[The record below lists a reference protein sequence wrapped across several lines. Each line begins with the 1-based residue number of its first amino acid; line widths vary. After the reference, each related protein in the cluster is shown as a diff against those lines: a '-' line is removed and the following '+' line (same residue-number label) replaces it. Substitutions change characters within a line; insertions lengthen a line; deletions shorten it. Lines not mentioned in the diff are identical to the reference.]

1 MRSEIGREVQ
11 CNHMGASPVCQME
24 PLMQLS
30 LFTSDTPLSKT
41 FKPGPEGVEKVDGG
55 RLVRGYV
62 ERKRFLDIDGFT
74 AFLSTLNGVNAL
86 AYGVPD
92 YEHARVLSRK
102 ALGSEKGG
110 DLPII
115 TRTKENFDWPTGEG
129 IMMLDHDLR
138 KDGSVTLNPEQ
149 LLLRLCQVCPEL
161 RDAPLA
167 LVHSTSSFIYDDKSL
182 FRGQGGMKVY
192 IHVQDTSDIPRAGL
206 ALFKRL
212 WLSGQG
218 YMEIGE
224 NGRLH
229 AKTIIDASVWSPE
242 RLDFAGGAHC
252 VDPVR
257 QERPEPIIQNGGF
270 ESEPFDTRC
279 ILDLT
284 EEEEAQYE
292 ALVKAAQSLLL
303 ERAKARRQEWLE
315 SMPEKQREAA
325 SWGAEEGILPAD
337 MVLTSV
343 DGEEFTVLEALQDKD
358 RYHGVYVQHPF
369 EPNYQDNDKLCQL
382 KLDNDPRPCIH
393 TFAHGGETFW
403 LDTATAA
410 FADIEPTEPALS
422 NIERLNKEFSVATI
436 GSKVMIIHEDT
447 DDVIPLRKADFETLL
462 QNQRVW
468 SEGDKPKSIPLSK
481 IWLESEERRRSRGIC
496 FRPEGCDEGWV
507 NLWQGFAL
515 EPLWENAAERCR
527 LYREHVEKVICC
539 SDPVHIQ
546 YVWSWMA
553 HLVQSPGGMK
563 PGVALVLRGGRGTG
577 KGMFVRPLLRIFGR
591 HGIQLNNR
599 EHLTGRFNHHLSDKV
614 LVFLDEAFWAGD
626 KKSEGVLKGL
636 ITEPRIPVER
646 KGVDTYEVDSY
657 VRCIMASNED
667 WVVPAGPDERRF
679 MVMDV
684 GDEHKQD
691 SNGYFKALA
700 QEIDNGGAEALLA
713 WLLQYKVEID
723 LFKAP
728 ESAARLHQKQESL
741 EAVYQWW
748 LDCLHKGAIY
758 DHEWPDFLIPRYAMA
773 AYSEWAKSWPGR
785 PYVGEK
791 ILSRKIY
798 GPKGVCPGHRSQRV
812 VETERENGYHIPALE
827 SARENFEKFIGGA
840 IEWDDFSEIEY

>member
-1 MRSEIGREVQ
+1 MSNLQAALDFLSQYPDAKLFPSRWGKPKGADKPTHCPLVAWSTGSSSDPEQIRKWLGTDGAVYACIALVQ
-11 CNHMGASPVCQME
+11 SDMSVLDVDRKNGKDGGKT
-24 PLMQLS
+24 LLS
-30 LFTSDTPLSKT
+30 L
-41 FKPGPEGVEKVDGG
+41 E
-55 RLVRGYV
+55 
-62 ERKRFLDIDGFT
+62 LD
-74 AFLSTLNGVNAL
+74 
-86 AYGVPD
+86 
-92 YEHARVLSRK
+92 H
-102 ALGSEKGG
+102 G
-110 DLPII
+110 DLPG
-115 TRTKENFDWPTGEG
+115 TLQSATPSDGDHYLFMGACSTGVNKFGKGLDSPVMIPVPGSNVVGKG
-129 IMMLDHDLR
+129 IYR
-138 KDGSVTLNPEQ
+138 IVRRAPA
-149 LLLRLCQVCPEL
+149 
-161 RDAPLA
+161 APLPEWLKA
-167 LVHSTSSFIYDDKSL
+167 IAGERRQKERGEIDPVGIEWDLPHNVH
-182 FRGQGGMKVY
+182 
-192 IHVQDTSDIPRAGL
+192 RAVEYL
-206 ALFKRL
+206 
-212 WLSGQG
+212 
-218 YMEIGE
+218 
-224 NGRLH
+224 LH
-229 AKTIIDASVWSPE
+229 APE
-242 RLDFAGGAHC
+242 AIEGDGG
-252 VDPVR
+252 DKR
-257 QERPEPIIQNGGF
+257 
-270 ESEPFDTRC
+270 
-279 ILDLT
+279 
-284 EEEEAQYE
+284 
-292 ALVKAAQSLLL
+292 
-303 ERAKARRQEWLE
+303 
-315 SMPEKQREAA
+315 
-325 SWGAEEGILPAD
+325 
-337 MVLTSV
+337 VLTVAMCVRDFGVSLDKCKELMIDLYADKV
-343 DGEEFTVLEALQDKD
+343 TNCDMDWFETKIENAYRYALKPP
-358 RYHGVYVQHPF
+358 GAATP
-369 EPNYQDNDKLCQL
+369 
-382 KLDNDPRPCIH
+382 
-393 TFAHGGETFW
+393 ET
-403 LDTATAA
+403 A

-515 EPLWENAAERCR
+515 DPLWENAEERCL

-700 QEIDNGGAEALLA
+700 REIDNGGAEALLA

-748 LDCLHKGAIY
+748 LDCLHKGTIY

-812 VETERENGYHIPALE
+812 IETERENGYHIPALE
-827 SARENFEKFIGGA
+827 SARKNFEKFIGGA